1 MNEDPPDDEP
11 ENDEPSLLSDEP
23 TMELILR
30 AKAGDDAA
38 LEAVV
43 QRCLPPLRQWARG
56 RLPSYARGEVDTED
70 LVQQAVTNVLVRLDR
85 FQPTHVGAM
94 QAYLRQSVIN
104 DIRSRIRVVTRRTLV
119 ELPDD
124 LGSGEASPEERAISA
139 DSYDRYRH
147 ALATLRV
154 RDRELIIA
162 RLESQWT
169 IGEAAERFGYKSE
182 NSARMAVTRAIRR
195 LRAAMATQ
203 T

>member
-30 AKAGDDAA
+30 AKAGDNAA
-38 LEAVV
+38 LDAVV

-162 RLESQWT
+162 RVESQWT

>member
-1 MNEDPPDDEP
+1 MDDDFPDEP
-11 ENDEPSLLSDEP
+11 ERESDEPSLLSDEP

-30 AKAGDDAA
+30 AKAGDTAA

-56 RLPSYARGEVDTED
+56 RLPSYARGGADTDD
-70 LVQQAVTNVLVRLDR
+70 LVQQAVTNVLARLDR

-104 DIRSRIRVVTRRTLV
+104 DIRSRIRVVTRRTIV

-124 LGSGEASPEERAISA
+124 LGSNEDSPEERAILN
-139 DSYDRYRH
+139 DSYARYRA

-154 RDRELIIA
+154 RDRELIVA
-162 RLESQWT
+162 RLESQWS
-169 IGEAAERFGYKSE
+169 IAEVAERFGYRSE
-182 NSARMAVTRAIRR
+182 NSARMAVTRALRR
-195 LRAAMATQ
+195 LRAAMTA
-203 T
+203 

>member
-11 ENDEPSLLSDEP
+11 ENDEPSLLSDKP

-162 RLESQWT
+162 RVESQWT